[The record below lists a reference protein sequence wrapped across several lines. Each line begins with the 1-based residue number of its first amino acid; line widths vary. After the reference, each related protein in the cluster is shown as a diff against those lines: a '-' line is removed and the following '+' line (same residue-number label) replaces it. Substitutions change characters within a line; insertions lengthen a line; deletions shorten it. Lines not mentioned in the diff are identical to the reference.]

1 MEERCRAIGV
11 VYHASRCPEAA
22 KAMVRKGRVAPALA
36 AILQREGGH
45 SAISEE
51 HNALMAMTAIGLVNL
66 GGDSGGRPAPHTLL
80 LLLESATLGRPF
92 GDVRWRVYDVLY
104 PMERLTRD
112 RAGHGDWLR
121 EGAVERVL
129 GVVEDWFPGMYMAE
143 FPAGGCVVRGTRT
156 GRPRLPQFDVHPEYT
171 QSTRR
176 WPSPRPVLAPPAAQ
190 GAAGH
195 AAMPALWKLAAALA
209 VPRLAKAAGPG
220 RVSGPGRCAH
230 GPVPG
235 RQWPEVSDLS
245 HVFARCASQKTHGHA
260 RIARVF

>member
-143 FPAGGCVVRGTRT
+143 FPAGALRMARA
-156 GRPRLPQFDVHPEYT
+156 RDNPRLPQFDSAMCT
-171 QSTRR
+171 QSTRVHMAEF
-176 WPSPRPVLAPPAAQ
+176 PAGSRPDAA
-190 GAAGH
+190 
-195 AAMPALWKLAAALA
+195 
-209 VPRLAKAAGPG
+209 
-220 RVSGPGRCAH
+220 
-230 GPVPG
+230 
-235 RQWPEVSDLS
+235 
-245 HVFARCASQKTHGHA
+245 
-260 RIARVF
+260 